1 MNPHYVNF
9 FSNLLKTFAHPS
21 KSFFKFKRKKSDGG
35 KTGTYAPHPATGS
48 KRREF
53 LGLGLSGFHKISY
66 QEWEV
71 KRGSFGRKAQKPSVV
86 CVHGLTRNSHDFDKM
101 ADQLSE
107 DRRVVCPDIV
117 GRGHSD
123 WIANSALYENLQYNA
138 DMNALIS
145 RLDEREIDWVG
156 TSMGGLIGMMLAASA
171 NSPIRKLV
179 INDVGPYIPYA
190 ALAKIGAYVGRSP
203 EFETM
208 EEAEN
213 YLRKIHAEFVPMS
226 NEDWEAMT
234 LYGVREIE
242 GGKYALNYDPGIG
255 DPVRAGLTGFDV
267 NLWPLWEMIECPVLV
282 FRGENSK
289 LLTPSIA
296 ERMRETGPE
305 TTVIEI
311 AEAGHAPTLNIPSQ
325 IKMISEFLD
334 K

>member
-1 MNPHYVNF
+1 MSPHYVNF
-9 FSNLLKTFAHPS
+9 FTNIFKTFGHPP
-21 KSFFKFKRKKSDGG
+21 KNLFPFRKKKKRTKGG
-35 KTGTYAPHPATGS
+35 LPHGS
-48 KRREF
+48 YVANGAKRREF
-53 LGLGLSGFHKISY
+53 LGLGLSGFHKVSY
-66 QEWEV
+66 QEWEN
-71 KRGSFGRKAQKPSVV
+71 KTPSFRRKIKKPSVV
-86 CVHGLTRNSHDFDKM
+86 CVHGLTRNSHDFDKI

-145 RLDEREIDWVG
+145 RLDEREIDWIG

-179 INDVGPYIPYA
+179 INDVGPYIPYS
-190 ALAKIGAYVGRSP
+190 ALAKIGSYVGRSP

-208 EEAEN
+208 VEAED
-213 YLRKIHAEFVPMS
+213 YLRQIHVEFAPMS
-226 NEDWEAMT
+226 DEDWQDMT
-234 LYGVREIE
+234 HYGVREVE
-242 GGKYALNYDPGIG
+242 GGKFALNYDPGIG

-267 NLWPLWEMIECPVLV
+267 NLWPLWEMIQCPVLV

-296 ERMRETGPE
+296 ERMEETGPKA
-305 TTVIEI
+305 TVIEI
-311 AEAGHAPTLNIPSQ
+311 PEAGHAPTLNIPSQ
-325 IKMISEFLD
+325 IKMISDWLD

>member
-1 MNPHYVNF
+1 MDRHYVNF
-9 FSNLLKTFAHPS
+9 FSTIFKNITHPS
-21 KSFFKFKRKKSDGG
+21 KNFLKFRSKKSRGG
-35 KTGTYAPHPATGS
+35 KTGTYAPHPTSGS
-48 KRREF
+48 KRCEYF
-53 LGLGLSGFHKISY
+53 GLGLSGFHKISY
-66 QEWEV
+66 QEWDV
-71 KRGSFGRKAQKPSVV
+71 KRRAFARKVRKPSVV
-86 CVHGLTRNSHDFDKM
+86 CVHGLTRNSHDFDKI
-101 ADQLSE
+101 ASQLSE

-145 RLDEREIDWVG
+145 RLDEREVDWIG

-190 ALAKIGAYVGRSP
+190 ALSKIGAYVGRSP
-203 EFETM
+203 EFETLD
-208 EEAEN
+208 EAEN

-226 NEDWEAMT
+226 DDDWQDMT
-234 LYGVREIE
+234 RFGVREIE
-242 GGKYALNYDPGIG
+242 GGKFALNYDPAIG

-267 NLWPLWEMIECPVLV
+267 NLWGLWEMIECPVLV

-289 LLTPSIA
+289 LLTSSIA
-296 ERMRETGPE
+296 ERMEQTGPKA
-305 TTVIEI
+305 TVINI
-311 AEAGHAPTLNIPSQ
+311 PEAGHAPTLNIPSQ
-325 IKMISEFLD
+325 IQMISDWLD